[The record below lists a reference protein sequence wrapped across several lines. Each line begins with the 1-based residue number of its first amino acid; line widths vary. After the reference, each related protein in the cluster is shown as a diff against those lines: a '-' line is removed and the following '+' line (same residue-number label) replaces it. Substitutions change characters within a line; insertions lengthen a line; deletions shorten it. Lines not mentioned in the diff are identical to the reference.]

1 VVNHRSRKKKI
12 LVLDGPNGPVEDQ
25 KAMLDVAVN
34 FYKELFKKED
44 RLNIHLAGDFW
55 AENEKI
61 TEEENDSLTAPFS
74 EVEIKEAVF
83 SCYADGAP
91 WPDGISFLFYQKFCV
106 VKIDLVNMFND
117 FFKGELDLY
126 RLNFAM
132 MSPIP
137 KEERARNMKKFR
149 PLSLINCNF
158 SEYRSSAGLLMCFF
172 GLSVSVVIML
182 SYWQRYKMV

>member
-137 KEERARNMKKFR
+137 KEERARNMKKIQT
-149 PLSLINCNF
+149 S
-158 SEYRSSAGLLMCFF
+158 
-172 GLSVSVVIML
+172 
-182 SYWQRYKMV
+182 